1 MYELLDS
8 GEGEKLERFGEY
20 ILCRPDPEAL
30 WRRDM
35 SIGDWNKANF
45 TFVRTGASGKGGRWD
60 THGSPEKEWITE
72 HGGFKFV
79 IRPTSFKHVG
89 LFPEQADNW
98 QFLKKH
104 LKEGARVLN
113 LFAYTGGA
121 TVAALSVGAEVTH
134 VDASKPVVDWARK
147 NVELNNFA
155 DPKVRYIVDDVV
167 AFVRREKKRGNVYD
181 AIIMDPP
188 AFGHGPDGELWKIEE
203 HFVTLFETACELL
216 SDTPQVV
223 MISGYASGYSALAF
237 ANNLRALEKTHGG
250 KIEAKE
256 LVLEEASER
265 HYSLPAGVVA
275 RWHV

>member
-20 ILCRPDPEAL
+20 TLARPDPEAL
-30 WRRDM
+30 WRRALPA
-35 SIGDWNKANF
+35 SDWRAAHF
-45 TFVRTGASGKGGRWD
+45 TFMRTGAGGKGGRWD
-60 THGSPEKEWITE
+60 THGSPEKEWFVET
-72 HGGFKFV
+72 GGFKFL

-89 LFPEQADNW
+89 LFPEQSDNW

-104 LKEGARVLN
+104 LKDGARVLN

-121 TVAALSVGAEVTH
+121 TVAALSAGAEVTH

-155 DPKVRYIVDDVV
+155 DPRVRYIVDDVS

-203 HFVTLFETACELL
+203 HFGSLFETACELL

-237 ANNLRALEKTHGG
+237 ANNLRTLEQTHGG
-250 KIEAKE
+250 VVEAKE
-256 LVLEEASER
+256 LVIQEASER
-265 HYSLPAGVVA
+265 GYSLPAGVVA
-275 RWHV
+275 RWHS